1 MANRATLT
9 DQHGLAITSD
19 SADAVECYDRTV
31 LGALG
36 FHTDVGEELGRML
49 QADPDIT
56 MGHVLK
62 GSFLLLMGKPALLP
76 GVGEAIEA
84 AETSASDRGATQ
96 RECLHIEA
104 LRAAAAGELV
114 RAVQI
119 WEQILV
125 DNPLD
130 VLALRFAHT
139 MCLFL
144 GFPAKGRDLSARVM
158 DVWRE
163 DLPCYGFVLGIRAF
177 GLQEAGDYAAA
188 EVIGRRAVEINPG
201 DMWAVHSIC
210 HVLEEQGRPHEGVE
224 WVKSTAPGWSHCNNS
239 RHHIRWHRTLYSLEL
254 EQFDEVLDLYD
265 TKVRGEKSDEN
276 MDIANAVSLLWRLN
290 ARKVDVGDRWDE
302 LAALSESHIDDH
314 VRAFFDSHYFMALA
328 GSGRHAAAQRMLKGL
343 RDFTSERSKTVARIT
358 EDVGLQLYEGLH
370 AYCNKDYERAVDLML
385 PVRYDVEKIGGSR
398 AQRDIFAETL
408 IYTTLRAK
416 RFALARSLLAERTAL
431 KPKSPSSWR
440 LLATAHDG
448 LGNKQQ
454 ARAAETKAAESLLA

>member
-36 FHTDVGEELGRML
+36 FRTDVGEELGRML
-49 QADPDIT
+49 QTDPDIT

-62 GSFLLLMGKPALLP
+62 GSFFLLMGKPALLP

-210 HVLEEQGRPHEGVE
+210 LFSKNRGV
-224 WVKSTAPGWSHCNNS
+224 H
-239 RHHIRWHRTLYSLEL
+239 
-254 EQFDEVLDLYD
+254 
-265 TKVRGEKSDEN
+265 
-276 MDIANAVSLLWRLN
+276 
-290 ARKVDVGDRWDE
+290 
-302 LAALSESHIDDH
+302 
-314 VRAFFDSHYFMALA
+314 
-328 GSGRHAAAQRMLKGL
+328 
-343 RDFTSERSKTVARIT
+343 
-358 EDVGLQLYEGLH
+358 
-370 AYCNKDYERAVDLML
+370 
-385 PVRYDVEKIGGSR
+385 
-398 AQRDIFAETL
+398 
-408 IYTTLRAK
+408 
-416 RFALARSLLAERTAL
+416 
-431 KPKSPSSWR
+431 
-440 LLATAHDG
+440 
-448 LGNKQQ
+448 
-454 ARAAETKAAESLLA
+454 TKASNG